1 MNTTTPEKIT
11 GQVTR
16 LCERILPGAKPV
28 YVPVHTHPECKPN
41 ECFLNVR
48 AAVEDADGR
57 IAYGWVIWI
66 WPGVLAEAEHHAV
79 WELPDGTLVD
89 ITPKAHGEQIILF
102 LRDDGATFDY
112 EGFHRR
118 DNIRL
123 ALSSNPAIQDF
134 IDAAAEVTAY
144 LETHSFGRQIRF
156 DREELRPLAE
166 RALRAQ
172 HTIYNLFLKPTDLC
186 TCGSGRQVRKCCGI
200 ERARRPVPRP
210 DDSGYRL
217 M

>member
-11 GQVTR
+11 GQVMR

-28 YVPVHTHPECKPN
+28 YVQVHTHS
-41 ECFLNVR
+41 ECFLNVC
-48 AAVEDADGR
+48 AAVDHANGR
-57 IAYGWVIWI
+57 IAYGWAIWL

-102 LRDDGATFDY
+102 LRDDCATFDY
-112 EGFHRR
+112 DGFQRR
-118 DNIRL
+118 DNIRF
-123 ALSSNPAIQDF
+123 ALSSNPAIQEF
-134 IDAAAEVTAY
+134 IDASAAVTA
-144 LETHSFGRQIRF
+144 LFETHSAGRAIRF

-166 RALRAQ
+166 RALIAQ
-172 HTIYNLFLKPTDLC
+172 HKIYALFLKPADLC
-186 TCGSGRQVRKCCGI
+186 TCNSGRQVRKCCGI
-200 ERARRPVPRP
+200 ERARYPVQRP
-210 DDSGYRL
+210 DDSEYRL